1 MDERLK
7 FLLDGYVQGKLTLRE
22 RLEVSRLFNDDAR
35 KNELLQYI
43 GEQYALAENAK
54 DMLTTEEFEG
64 IYNNVLMQE
73 AFVEQPRVR
82 YMKRWLAAASVLL
95 LLGAGLTVYLLN
107 RNEEHNKIVSLPTE
121 IDPGKEGAML
131 TLADGKTVLLDT
143 IRNGVITLQD
153 GITASIKDGVLQY
166 SGTAASTAYN
176 TMSTPRGRQFHLQ
189 LPDGTDV
196 WLNAASS
203 IRYPVAFSGKERV
216 VHITGEAYFE
226 VAKKQQQ
233 PFRVSVNDRV
243 EVEVLGTEFN
253 INAYDNEQNIAS
265 TLLSGSVRVIN
276 KTTEKISLL
285 KPGQQLLSN
294 TSEWKLVQNA
304 DLNKVTAWRKG
315 LFNFNDVS
323 LEEAMRQ
330 LQRWYDI
337 EVVYEN
343 GVPDIELM
351 GEMTKGVSLN
361 GLLIGLGK
369 LGVHY
374 KLEGRK
380 LIILP

>member
-121 IDPGKEGAML
+121 IDPGKDGAML

-233 PFRVSVNDRV
+233 PFRVSVNDRI